1 MDMAT
6 TTLHADIAE
15 RVCRI
20 SPGTSG
26 IRTDMREITGTSI
39 MTDTYTISTLSPRFT
54 RAVALCITV
63 LTSFILDHMP
73 HITEKTAIKDTAD
86 TKDAYSDND
95 GKEATPARY
104 RTRGSISRTCK
115 MENNRHTILT
125 YLGFHTPEA
134 RNISGTIIVI
144 ISRDN
149 LMQTGPPEK

>member
-1 MDMAT
+1 
-6 TTLHADIAE
+6 
-15 RVCRI
+15 
-20 SPGTSG
+20 
-26 IRTDMREITGTSI
+26 
-39 MTDTYTISTLSPRFT
+39 
-54 RAVALCITV
+54 
-63 LTSFILDHMP
+63 MP

-95 GKEATPARY
+95 GMEATPARY
-104 RTRGSISRTCK
+104 RIRGSISRTCK
-115 MENNRHTILT
+115 MEKNRHTILT